1 MGGEGVA
8 PAAVGFEGAVYG
20 GDDFGKD
27 VGMGLE
33 SLVNDAVDERP
44 EFFFERRV
52 SGVGGNE
59 DDSMVCGE
67 SGGALDFAGVPLTK
81 TAVGS

>member
-1 MGGEGVA
+1 MFVESAINGGHHFRENL
-8 PAAVGFEGAVYG
+8 
-20 GDDFGKD
+20 
-27 VGMGLE
+27 GMGPE
-33 SLVNDAVDERP
+33 SRVDGFVDDGP
-44 EFFFERRV
+44 EFFFHRGV